1 MTSAPISIVLGT
13 ALLINNMGYSALV
26 GLGVL
31 ALIGPYQ
38 TFMFK
43 RISRLRKAQTKV
55 MDSRVRLLSEVL
67 NNIRSVKLYAY
78 EKLWADRIE
87 DMRKEELQ
95 KRRSNSVG
103 KSSLNMIVTFIPTL
117 AAISNYITYS
127 LSGHTLNAAVIFSSL
142 QYFNIMRVPLTML
155 PQLLS
160 SFSEGKVAIVYLRFL
175 RSVYQLRSGVSLPV
189 DVAFEST
196 LLRGMESKCRPAFSM
211 KTASPDK
218 AGAKVDPNTASNTPF
233 SLKNIDLQIPRGSL
247 VCVVGSVGTGKT
259 ALLSGLL
266 NEMKRTEG
274 EVVFGGS
281 VSYVPQHAWVQ
292 SGSIRDNVT
301 FSSASG
307 DVDLNRVEEVI
318 GACALRRDVNMWPQG
333 VLTEIGERGI
343 TLSGGQ
349 RQRICIARAAYS
361 QASVVLLDD
370 PLSAVDAHV
379 GNHLLHN
386 CILNGPLSHRTRVL
400 VTHHLDMLHHADV
413 ILVMG
418 KDEKG
423 DGHIIQQGTYEQPM
437 SASGTFQTLISQFGS
452 THDSSSSGESGGKDA
467 DGEAELVPKD
477 DTEGEETDPT
487 NKAEVKKLVIDE
499 EWAQGTIS
507 WTSYR
512 QYAQAIKSWALPPMV
527 VSFLLLAQA
536 ATVFNSLFLGIGSE
550 DKYPNLRQ
558 GEYMAIYG
566 GKRFGAVFSTFLAA
580 ISASYT
586 IFNRAWN
593 GVTRSPT
600 AWHDRNPTGRIIN
613 RLSNDVENLDD
624 HVPDLW
630 YLLANAVMSIFGT
643 LALILYVYPWIAL
656 LFIPVYFFYTLAFIY
671 YRITARD
678 LQRLAS
684 LTRSHIYLN
693 FGEQSADLIH
703 LTGLPVIRA
712 FHQQSRYNRK
722 IKKSVDVEMSTVLC
736 GAMTQNYWMG
746 IRINF
751 MSYLLILFVAIFGVV
766 FRSSVSPS
774 HFGVVLTYVI
784 ATSARNFEAK
794 MVSAYSRNDAPADED
809 TDRVQAYGELTP
821 EAPSHLPSDPD
832 NSSGPWPPEG
842 TISFQNVQL
851 KYRSDLPLV
860 LKGLTFYVNPGEKIG
875 IIGRTG
881 AGKSSI
887 AQALFRTIEI
897 ASGKIVI
904 DGRDLRGLGLDTLRQ
919 RLSIIP
925 QDTFLFSG
933 TIRENIDP
941 TNTHSD
947 AALNDALNLIHNVDS
962 SSHLIRAK
970 FGLDATVAS
979 EGSNFSAGERQ
990 LLALVRALVRGSKVL
1005 MLDEATSS
1013 VDPETDALIQRI
1025 IQSQFSNTTI
1035 LSIVHRLQTVA
1046 YYDRIL
1052 VMDAGK
1058 VAELDTPLHL
1068 FDQPG
1073 SIFRSLCDKSKIT
1086 RTELLRIRR
1095 DAGLGD
1101 H

>member
-1 MTSAPISIVLGT
+1 
-13 ALLINNMGYSALV
+13 MGYSALV

-160 SFSEGKVAIVYLRFL
+160 SFSEGKVA
-175 RSVYQLRSGVSLPV
+175 V
-189 DVAFEST
+189 DRLST
-196 LLRGMESKCRPAFSM
+196 LFEAEELDHVIRIDTSSRYGIEVKASFQHEE
-211 KTASPDK
+211 ASPDK

-566 GKRFGAVFSTFLAA
+566 VLGGLMAAFSFGAVFSTFLAA

-656 LFIPVYFFYTLAFIY
+656 LFIPVYFFYN
-671 YRITARD
+671 
-678 LQRLAS
+678 S
-684 LTRSHIYLN
+684 
-693 FGEQSADLIH
+693 
-703 LTGLPVIRA
+703 
-712 FHQQSRYNRK
+712 
-722 IKKSVDVEMSTVLC
+722 
-736 GAMTQNYWMG
+736 
-746 IRINF
+746 
-751 MSYLLILFVAIFGVV
+751 
-766 FRSSVSPS
+766 
-774 HFGVVLTYVI
+774 
-784 ATSARNFEAK
+784 
-794 MVSAYSRNDAPADED
+794 

-821 EAPSHLPSDPD
+821 EAPPHLPSDPD

-990 LLALVRALVRGSKVL
+990 LLALVRALIRGSKVL